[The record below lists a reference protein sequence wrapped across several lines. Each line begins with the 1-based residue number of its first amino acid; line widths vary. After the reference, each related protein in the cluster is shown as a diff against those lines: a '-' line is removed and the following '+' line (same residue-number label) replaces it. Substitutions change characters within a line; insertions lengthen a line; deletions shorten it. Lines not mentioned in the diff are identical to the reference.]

1 MRIKFEYIAQIVYS
15 ALFRE
20 TTDVTRF
27 VISTNEVI
35 LNCSCRDMKVGAS
48 YVKYLHKTDP

>member
-1 MRIKFEYIAQIVYS
+1 MWIKFEYIASIVYS

-35 LNCSCRDMKVGAS
+35 LNSSCRDMKVGAS